1 MAMLAVSLVI
11 GTATGRQQTTVPDRI
26 TVRSTTKKDAVTYEG
41 KLKLSPVGL
50 QVLTGEKQDK
60 ATTISFDDIL
70 KIEPGDL
77 PGVNREEML
86 SQLKLESNRSR
97 KDYET
102 ARAVYQ
108 NLLKKASSA
117 PEPTRRHLEFRAALM
132 STKIA
137 DVSGDDEKWAELA
150 EVAIKEWTGFLAGYQ
165 SGWEIW
171 PAAKTLARLFVEQNK
186 YEEAAKLWSRL
197 ARNPELP
204 PDMKLEASIEEIDS
218 QFRARAFSTAASL
231 AGELAKSTTPGTSKD
246 KLEIYEK
253 AAKAA
258 ESGLKEDGVQ
268 PVVEEIKKRI
278 SASKDAAVRAVGFGV
293 MGELYLIAN
302 RPRDAMWEFLAVET
316 LYNSDRD
323 EVLKAMCRLVQAFQ
337 AQMDD
342 ERPKQ
347 YRDKIRAYRT
357 SF

>member
-1 MAMLAVSLVI
+1 
-11 GTATGRQQTTVPDRI
+11 
-26 TVRSTTKKDAVTYEG
+26 
-41 KLKLSPVGL
+41 VGL

-60 ATTISFDDIL
+60 ATTISFDDIIR
-70 KIEPGDL
+70 IEPGDL

-86 SQLKLESNRSR
+86 SQLKLESNKNR

-102 ARAVYQ
+102 ARAVYH

-132 STKIA
+132 ATKVA

-150 EVAIKEWTGFLAGYQ
+150 EAAAKEWTGFLAGYQ

-186 YEEAAKLWSRL
+186 YEEAAKLWGRL

-204 PDMKLEASIEEIDS
+204 PDMKLEANIEEIDS
-218 QFRARAFSTAASL
+218 QFRAGAFSTAASL
-231 AGELAKSTTPGTSKD
+231 SGELARSTVPGTAKD
-246 KLEIYEK
+246 KLETFEL

-258 ESGLKEDGVQ
+258 ESGLKEDSVQ
-268 PVVEEIKKRI
+268 PVVDEIKKRI
-278 SASKDAAVRAVGFGV
+278 SASKDASVRAVGFGV

-323 EVLKAMCRLVQAFQ
+323 EVLKAMCRLVQAFR
-337 AQMDD
+337 AQMDED
-342 ERPKQ
+342 RPKQ
-347 YRDKIRAYRT
+347 YRDKIRVYRA